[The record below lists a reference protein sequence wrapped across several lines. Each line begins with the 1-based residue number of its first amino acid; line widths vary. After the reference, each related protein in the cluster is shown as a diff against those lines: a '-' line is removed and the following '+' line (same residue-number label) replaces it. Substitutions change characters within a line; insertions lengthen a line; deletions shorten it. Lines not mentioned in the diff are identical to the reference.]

1 MTYYELLHS
10 LSFDEIVP
18 FIEKYHGDNQCT
30 ALYKTHF
37 DMLRLLTPRQEEYKF
52 AVVSNAELEYKWE
65 KPHLN
70 AHPMEGDLWEVSLA
84 KELVIEPD
92 VQATPAEIAAC
103 CLWHTSF
110 YGFTDE
116 QVRATAEKYEF
127 YAQNL
132 VDIDIVRIKAAQLSQ
147 LIKAAGGKVITKK
160 EMLAIPS
167 FHKKINAC
175 ILHFKIRNPKLKR
188 KTFVRR
194 RIKREYLERVVTV
207 GTFIAF
213 CLPMPPKGI
222 PIDRM
227 CKLFY
232 ANHFKSYQYQSYT
245 NDATKR
251 AAWLRELIDQYDAF
265 NTGVLSNAMI
275 CVTISPEHPFA
286 PEEEALFR
294 QIAGLCKG
302 KVDTMVKGD
311 ERLGREMLLTV
322 AFYE

>member
-1 MTYYELLHS
+1 MNKLKL
-10 LSFDEIVP
+10 I
-18 FIEKYHGDNQCT
+18 
-30 ALYKTHF
+30 
-37 DMLRLLTPRQEEYKF
+37 LLTLI
-52 AVVSNAELEYKWE
+52 AVGCSRGNDVLWLANG
-65 KPHLN
+65 
-70 AHPMEGDLWEVSLA
+70 PMEPSGEPFYEYRILDHWDNLDDTVERGYAGPSIWA
-84 KELVIEPD
+84 WTGELPVERI
-92 VQATPAEIAAC
+92 
-103 CLWHTSF
+103 HT
-110 YGFTDE
+110 YGRLN
-116 QVRATAEKYEF
+116 QS
-127 YAQNL
+127 
-132 VDIDIVRIKAAQLSQ
+132 I
-147 LIKAAGGKVITKK
+147 G
-160 EMLAIPS
+160 
-167 FHKKINAC
+167 INGSVLNNVNA
-175 ILHFKIRNPKLKR
+175 NPKIL
-188 KTFVRR
+188 TE
-194 RIKREYLERVVTV
+194 EYLERVATV

-275 CVTISPEHPFA
+275 CVAISPEHPFA